1 MTLLRGVV
9 RDPLRPEARIPA
21 PPGAAAVT
29 RDAALQTFATHD
41 GVELAYRH
49 WPARG
54 TAPQGW
60 PARPALVLLHRGH
73 EHSGRLQHVVDE
85 LELPG
90 VDVYAWDARGHGL
103 SPGERGHSPSF
114 GTTIRDVGTFVDHL
128 RDRHSH
134 AREDLALV
142 GQSIGAVVAAAWVHD
157 YAPRIRGLVLATPA
171 FSVKLYVPFARP
183 GLALLRRLRGSFVVT
198 SYVKGKV
205 LTHDPER
212 VASYQTDPLVS
223 RAISVDILL
232 GLLEAGD
239 RIVADAHAIRTPTLL
254 LVSGKDWVVR
264 REPQLRFF
272 ERLGSATK
280 ERVVLPDFFHDTLG
294 ERERSRALS
303 PLRGFLDRI
312 FQAPLEDPDRA
323 ADDRSGP
330 SFETWHRLSRPLPSL
345 SPAGF
350 FWNAQRL
357 GLRTLGRLSHGI
369 DLGCRTG
376 FDSGASLDHVYED
389 RAAGRIGIGRLVDRV
404 YLDAP
409 GWRGVRV
416 RRRQLGELIRL
427 ACERVTAAGRTPH
440 LLDPAAGHGR
450 YLLDVLESVPEAT
463 ALLRDL
469 LPGNVREGSARIR
482 ERGLE
487 GRVRFEQ
494 GDAFDSGALAAVTPR
509 PDVAV
514 VSGLFELF
522 PENDAVR
529 RSLSGLAA
537 AVAPGGWLVYTNQP
551 WHPQLEMIARLLTSH
566 RGGARW
572 VMRCRSQREMDQ
584 LVEKAGFEK
593 LDQRVDEAG
602 LFTVSLA
609 RRAG

>member
-1 MTLLRGVV
+1 M
-9 RDPLRPEARIPA
+9 
-21 PPGAAAVT
+21 T
-29 RDAALQTFATHD
+29 RDAALLGFRTHD
-41 GVELAYRH
+41 GIELVYRH
-49 WPARG
+49 WPAC
-54 TAPQGW
+54 TAAPQGW
-60 PARPALVLLHRGH
+60 PTRPALVLLHRGH

-85 LELPG
+85 LDLPG

-114 GTTIRDVGTFVDHL
+114 GTSIRDVGTFVDHL
-128 RDRHSH
+128 CARHAH
-134 AREDLALV
+134 ARENVALV
-142 GQSIGAVVAAAWVHD
+142 AQSVGAVLAAAWVHD

-183 GLALLRRLRGSFVVT
+183 GLSLLRRLKGNFVVT

-212 VASYQTDPLVS
+212 VASYETDPLVS
-223 RAISVDILL
+223 RVISGEILL
-232 GLLEAGD
+232 GLLDAGD
-239 RIVADAHAIRTPTLL
+239 RLVADAQAIRTPTLL
-254 LVSGKDWVVR
+254 LVSGRDWVVR

-272 ERLGSATK
+272 ERLGAATK
-280 ERVVLPDFFHDTLG
+280 ECVVLPDFFHDTLG
-294 ERERSRALS
+294 EKERSRALS
-303 PLRGFLDRI
+303 PMRKFLDRI
-312 FQAPLEDPDRA
+312 FRAPIEDPDRT

-330 SFETWHRLSRPLPSL
+330 SFETHRRLSRPLSPL
-345 SPAGF
+345 SPTGF
-350 FWNAQRL
+350 LWSVQRL

-369 DLGCRTG
+369 DLGCRSG
-376 FDSGASLDHVYED
+376 FDSGASLDHVYGD
-389 RAAGRIGIGRLVDRV
+389 RAAGRLGVGRLVDRV

-416 RRRQLGELIRL
+416 RRSHLGELIRL
-427 ACERVTAAGRTPH
+427 ACDRVAAAGHAPH

-450 YLLDVLESVPEAT
+450 YLLDVLESVPSAT
-463 ALLRDL
+463 ALLRDF
-469 LPGNVREGSARIR
+469 LPENVRDGSARIR

-494 GDAFDSGALAAVTPR
+494 GDAFDSAALATLAAATPR

-522 PENDAVR
+522 PENDRVR

-537 AVAPGGWLVYTNQP
+537 AVPPGGWLVYTNQP

-566 RGGARW
+566 RGGEPW

-584 LVEKAGFEK
+584 LVEEAGFEK
-593 LDQRVDEAG
+593 LDERVVEQG

-609 RRAG
+609 RRVE

>member
-1 MTLLRGVV
+1 M
-9 RDPLRPEARIPA
+9 
-21 PPGAAAVT
+21 T
-29 RDAALQTFATHD
+29 RDATLRSFPAHD
-41 GVELAYRH
+41 GVELVYRH
-49 WPARG
+49 WPASG
-54 TAPQGW
+54 VAPQGW

-114 GTTIRDVGTFVDHL
+114 GTSIRDVGTFVDHL
-128 RDRHSH
+128 CARHAH
-134 AREDLALV
+134 AREDVGLV
-142 GQSIGAVVAAAWVHD
+142 AQSVGAVLAAAWVHD
-157 YAPRIRGLVLATPA
+157 CAPRLRGLVLATPA

-183 GLALLRRLRGSFVVT
+183 GLSLLRRLRGNFAVT

-212 VASYQTDPLVS
+212 VASYETDPLVS
-223 RAISVDILL
+223 RVISGDILL
-232 GLLEAGD
+232 GLLDAGD
-239 RIVADAHAIRTPTLL
+239 RLVADAQAIRTPTLL
-254 LVSGKDWVVR
+254 LVSGKDGVVR
-264 REPQLRFF
+264 REPPLRFF
-272 ERLGSATK
+272 ERLGAATK
-280 ERVVLPDFFHDTLG
+280 ECVVLPDFFHDTLG
-294 ERERSRALS
+294 ERDRSRALA

-312 FQAPLEDPDRA
+312 FRAPLEDPDRT

-330 SFETWHRLSRPLPSL
+330 SFETHRRLSRPLSPL
-345 SPAGF
+345 SPMGVL
-350 FWNAQRL
+350 WNLQRL

-376 FDSGASLDHVYED
+376 FDSGASLDHVYGD
-389 RAAGRIGIGRLVDRV
+389 RAAGRLGVGRLVDRV

-416 RRRQLGELIRL
+416 RRRHIGELIRL
-427 ACERVTAAGRTPH
+427 ACERVAAAGRAPH

-450 YLLDVLESVPEAT
+450 YLLDVLESVPAAT

-469 LPGNVREGSARIR
+469 LPENVREGSAQIR
-482 ERGLE
+482 DRGLE

-494 GDAFDSGALAAVTPR
+494 GDAFDSAALAVLGAATPR

-522 PENDAVR
+522 PENDEVR
-529 RSLSGLAA
+529 QSLSGLAA
-537 AVAPGGWLVYTNQP
+537 AIAPGGWLVYTNQP

-566 RGGARW
+566 RGGAPW

-584 LVEKAGFEK
+584 LVEEAGFEK
-593 LDQRVDEAG
+593 LEQRVEGAG

-609 RRAG
+609 RRNA

>member
-1 MTLLRGVV
+1 M
-9 RDPLRPEARIPA
+9 
-21 PPGAAAVT
+21 T
-29 RDAALQTFATHD
+29 RDAALLTFATHD

-60 PARPALVLLHRGH
+60 PVRPALVLLHRGH

-128 RDRHSH
+128 RARHSH
-134 AREDLALV
+134 AREDVALV

-212 VASYQTDPLVS
+212 VASYETDPLVS

-264 REPQLRFF
+264 RKPQLSFF

-280 ERVVLPDFFHDTLG
+280 ECVVLADFFHDTLG

-303 PLRGFLDRI
+303 PLREFLDRI

-330 SFETWHRLSRPLPSL
+330 SFETWRRLSRPLPSF
-345 SPAGF
+345 SPTGF

-376 FDSGASLDHVYED
+376 FDSGASLDHVYGD
-389 RAAGRIGIGRLVDRV
+389 RAAGRIGLGRLVDRV

-566 RGGARW
+566 RDGAPW

-584 LVEKAGFEK
+584 LVEEAGFEK

-609 RRAG
+609 RRAA

>member
-1 MTLLRGVV
+1 M
-9 RDPLRPEARIPA
+9 
-21 PPGAAAVT
+21 T

-128 RDRHSH
+128 RTRHSH

-232 GLLEAGD
+232 GLLEAGA

-264 REPQLRFF
+264 REPQLSFF

-280 ERVVLPDFFHDTLG
+280 ECVVLPDFFHDTLG

-330 SFETWHRLSRPLPSL
+330 SFETWRRLSRPLPSH

-376 FDSGASLDHVYED
+376 FDSGASLDHVYGD
-389 RAAGRIGIGRLVDRV
+389 KAAGRIGVGRLVDRV

>member
-1 MTLLRGVV
+1 M
-9 RDPLRPEARIPA
+9 
-21 PPGAAAVT
+21 T
-29 RDAALQTFATHD
+29 RDAALRSFQTHD
-41 GVELAYRH
+41 GVELVYRH
-49 WPARG
+49 WPASG
-54 TAPQGW
+54 AAPQGW

-73 EHSGRLQHVVDE
+73 EHSGRLQHLVDE
-85 LELPG
+85 FELPG

-114 GTTIRDVGTFVDHL
+114 GTSIRDVGTFVDHL
-128 RDRHSH
+128 CARHAH
-134 AREDLALV
+134 AREEVALV
-142 GQSIGAVVAAAWVHD
+142 AQSVGAVLAAAWVHD
-157 YAPRIRGLVLATPA
+157 YAPRLRGLVLATPA

-183 GLALLRRLRGSFVVT
+183 GLSLLRRLKGDFTVT

-212 VASYQTDPLVS
+212 VASYDTDPLVS
-223 RAISVDILL
+223 RVISGEILL
-232 GLLEAGD
+232 GLLDAGD
-239 RIVADAHAIRTPTLL
+239 RLVADAQAIRTPTLL

-264 REPQLRFF
+264 REPQLSFF

-280 ERVVLPDFFHDTLG
+280 ECVVLPDFFHDTLG
-294 ERERSRALS
+294 ERDRSRALS

-312 FQAPLEDPDRA
+312 FRAPLEDPDRT

-330 SFETWHRLSRPLPSL
+330 SFETHRRLSRPLSPL
-345 SPAGF
+345 SPMGF
-350 FWNAQRL
+350 LWSLQRL

-389 RAAGRIGIGRLVDRV
+389 RAAGRLGVGRLVDRV

-416 RRRQLGELIRL
+416 RRRHLGELIRL
-427 ACERVTAAGRTPH
+427 ACERVAAAGRTPH

-450 YLLDVLESVPEAT
+450 YLLDVLESVPAAT

-469 LPGNVREGSARIR
+469 LPENVRDGSARIR

-494 GDAFDSGALAAVTPR
+494 GDAFDPATLAALGASMPR

-522 PENDAVR
+522 AGNDGVR

-537 AVAPGGWLVYTNQP
+537 AIAPGGWLVYTNQP

-566 RGGARW
+566 RGGAPW

-584 LVEKAGFEK
+584 LVEQAGFEK
-593 LDQRVDEAG
+593 LEQRVEEAG

-609 RRAG
+609 RRNA